1 LSLTRSIFIILASL
15 VFSAL
20 LWSYVRLSSA
30 YESDMDLPSKVIP
43 PKGYALAGGLPG
55 HLHARV
61 RGAGWQ
67 IMLLNFTSN
76 ANFRFDLTER
86 VVAVPGGSLILKSDE
101 IANAAVLPSE
111 LRVLKVEPDSLRLDF
126 SKAIQKEI
134 AIVPH
139 VEVKPAKG
147 FVLGM
152 TTITPAHVTVLGS
165 PQILDSLT
173 TISTS
178 AIEVDNAKE
187 PIDQVVQI
195 SDSLENFITILNAP
209 KISVHVNVEPIGER
223 TVAMVPVAIDA
234 LPPDYELILSPGWV
248 NVTLRGGVDELAK
261 VVPST
266 IHARVV
272 YDPHYFDTAHTV
284 APKVEAPNELTY
296 LNTEPRNL
304 RFIVRKRS
312 GHAAP

>member
-20 LWSYVRLSSA
+20 LWSYVRLSAA
-30 YESDMDLPSKVIP
+30 YESDMDLPARVIA
-43 PKGYALAGGLPG
+43 PKGYALASGLPS

-67 IMLLNFTSN
+67 IMLMNFTSN

-86 VVAVPGGSLILKSDE
+86 AVAGSGGSLILKSDE

-126 SKAIQKEI
+126 SKAIQKELT
-134 AIVPH
+134 VLPH

-152 TTITPAHVTVLGS
+152 TTITPAHILVTGA
-165 PQILDSLT
+165 PQVLDSIT
-173 TISTS
+173 SISTS
-178 AIEVDNAKE
+178 AIEVNNAKE
-187 PIDQVVQI
+187 PVDQVVQI

-223 TVAMVPVAIDA
+223 TISMVPVAIDA
-234 LPPDYELILSPGWV
+234 LPPDYELVLSPSTV
-248 NVTLRGGVDELAK
+248 SVTIRGGVDELAK
-261 VVPST
+261 IPPQS

-272 YDPHYFDTAHTV
+272 YDPHYFDTAHTI
-284 APKVEAPNELTY
+284 APKVEVPKDLTY
-296 LNTEPRNL
+296 LNTEPRAL

-312 GHAAP
+312 SNATP